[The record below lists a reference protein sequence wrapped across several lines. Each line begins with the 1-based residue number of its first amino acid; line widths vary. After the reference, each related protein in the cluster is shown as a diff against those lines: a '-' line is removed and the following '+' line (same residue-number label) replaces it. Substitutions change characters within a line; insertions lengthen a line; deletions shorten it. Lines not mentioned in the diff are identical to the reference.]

1 MKYMLDTNICIAL
14 IRHKSM
20 KLLNK
25 LINIPLGDVGL
36 SSVSMAE
43 LVHGVE
49 KSVMREKNLDALN
62 QFLLPL
68 EVADFDQQ
76 SALIYGK
83 IRADLERIG
92 QGIGPMDTLIAAHA
106 MSLDAILVTNN
117 TKEFRRVP
125 NLSVEDWLTE
135 IN

>member
-14 IRHKSM
+14 IRHKSLH
-20 KLLNK
+20 LLNK
-25 LINIPLGDVGL
+25 LINTPLGDVGL
-36 SSVSMAE
+36 SSISMAE

-49 KSVMREKNLDALN
+49 KSVMREKNLEALN

-106 MSLDAILVTNN
+106 VSLDAILVTNN

-125 NLSVEDWLTE
+125 NLSVEDWLSE
-135 IN
+135 NN

>member
-14 IRHKSM
+14 IRHKPLQ
-20 KLLNK
+20 LLNK

-36 SSVSMAE
+36 SSISMAE
-43 LVHGVE
+43 LVYGVE
-49 KSVMREKNLDALN
+49 KSAMREKNLEALN

-106 MSLDAILVTNN
+106 MSLDAILITNN
-117 TKEFRRVP
+117 TKEFQRVP
-125 NLSVEDWLTE
+125 NLNIEDWLTE
-135 IN
+135 NN